1 MHVETRTFRNLGAL
15 LLLACLVA
23 FGTTT
28 TTAVITDSPSSVSPT
43 GVHRT
48 TEHLAVANGEGASAG
63 DLLTMLRRLAPSD
76 AALVGVLGAF
86 LLMLLAC
93 SRVRPGA
100 PTLVSRRSGALPSR
114 RAPPRFAS

>member
-1 MHVETRTFRNLGAL
+1 MHVETRTLRNLAAML
-15 LLLACLVA
+15 MLACLVA

-28 TTAVITDSPSSVSPT
+28 TTVVLTDSTSSVFST

-48 TEHLAVANGEGASAG
+48 TEHLAVANAEGTSAG
-63 DLLTMLRRLAPSD
+63 DLLTMLRRLAPSG
-76 AALVGVLGAF
+76 AVLVGVLAA
-86 LLMLLAC
+86 LLLVLVAC

-100 PTLVSRRSGALPSR
+100 PRVVSRRSGALPSR